1 MRPINGF
8 VAALALLYTGVASAA
23 APTLSAD
30 RLQPADQNTRLTVKT
45 LVQGLEHP
53 WSMAWLPNGDMLIT
67 ERAGRLR
74 RLSADH
80 QTLSGALAGLP
91 SDMVVQGQGGLLD
104 VAVHPNHKTNGWI
117 YLSYV
122 AQSKAA
128 PYARGTA
135 LIRARLTPN
144 GLSDVRKLFEMS
156 TQSSTSRHFG
166 GRMALDAAGH
176 IYLGLGDRGQRELVQ
191 GQQAGHLGAV
201 VRLRDDGS
209 IPSDNP
215 MAAGGPVQSALY
227 TRGHRNIQGLAFQPS
242 TGLLWA
248 HEHGPQG
255 GDEVNQLQVGANYG
269 WPLVTHG
276 VNYGS
281 GTAIGQG
288 TSMPNMVSPVHVW
301 VPSIA
306 PSGMAFYQGSRFAS
320 WQGNLLVG
328 ALRGQA
334 LVRLV
339 LQQQRVV
346 AEHRL
351 LQGQVGRIRDV
362 RVGPDGLIYLLT
374 DRANGT
380 LLQIAPATP

>member
-1 MRPINGF
+1 M
-8 VAALALLYTGVASAA
+8 AALALLYTGVAGAA

-91 SDMVVQGQGGLLD
+91 SDMVVEGQGGLLD

-122 AQSKAA
+122 AQSTAA

-144 GLSDVRKLFEMS
+144 GLTDVRKLFEMS

-176 IYLGLGDRGQRELVQ
+176 IYLGLG
-191 GQQAGHLGAV
+191 
-201 VRLRDDGS
+201 
-209 IPSDNP
+209 
-215 MAAGGPVQSALY
+215 
-227 TRGHRNIQGLAFQPS
+227 
-242 TGLLWA
+242 
-248 HEHGPQG
+248 
-255 GDEVNQLQVGANYG
+255 
-269 WPLVTHG
+269 
-276 VNYGS
+276 
-281 GTAIGQG
+281 
-288 TSMPNMVSPVHVW
+288 
-301 VPSIA
+301 
-306 PSGMAFYQGSRFAS
+306 
-320 WQGNLLVG
+320 
-328 ALRGQA
+328 
-334 LVRLV
+334 
-339 LQQQRVV
+339 
-346 AEHRL
+346 
-351 LQGQVGRIRDV
+351 
-362 RVGPDGLIYLLT
+362 
-374 DRANGT
+374 
-380 LLQIAPATP
+380 